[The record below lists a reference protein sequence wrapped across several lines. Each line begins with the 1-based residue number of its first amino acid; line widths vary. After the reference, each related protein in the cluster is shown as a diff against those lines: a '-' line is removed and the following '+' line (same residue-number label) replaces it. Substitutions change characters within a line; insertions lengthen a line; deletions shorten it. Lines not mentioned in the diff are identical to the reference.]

1 MSAVF
6 VSVVFVSVVFVTI
19 VFVTAVFV
27 SGVFMF
33 VVAAALVVLVELVV
47 TVAMIVSIVR
57 SSLAMIFPT
66 VLDIFDKPW
75 TIPSPVTDDFAS
87 VSHSGGE
94 EVEDPCPDKPD
105 RFTVEAISMSSVQ
118 SMVEVGLHEYC
129 PR

>member
-33 VVAAALVVLVELVV
+33 VVAVALVELVV